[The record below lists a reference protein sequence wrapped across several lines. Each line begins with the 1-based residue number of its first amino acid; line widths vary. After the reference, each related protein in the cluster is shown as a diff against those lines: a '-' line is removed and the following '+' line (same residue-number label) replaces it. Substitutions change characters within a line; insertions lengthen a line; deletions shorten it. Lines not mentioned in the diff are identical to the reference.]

1 MADAALP
8 RPAPAW
14 TGDERARARVAVAA
28 PGGEAPRLAFW
39 MLAVFMVLEY
49 LRPPVIVSF
58 KLQMLIVFALPVMW
72 LASRYRPWTPILTC
86 QAVFFVW
93 CVKSLPIA
101 SNWFNVYFTS
111 RVMYGNIAIALA
123 FTWIGSNLRDLRRL
137 LWLWLAVMSYQAV
150 FALGHGG
157 KGTGGFLGDENDLAL
172 ACGTALPF
180 ALAGF
185 ERMRG
190 ITRWLLG
197 GVAALALLGIVAS
210 FSRGGFVGLVLCL
223 GYLFVSSRQKLR
235 SLLAIGAGV
244 LIVYASASQE
254 YVDEMWSIQKTD
266 EGTAK
271 GRKFLWAAAYNM
283 WLDHIV
289 MGVGAAN
296 SAFLIGRYQPTDF
309 EGREYNERDWSG
321 MALHSAWFTLLSE
334 HGAGGVLIFAWL
346 LWLHFTTVHRLRRD
360 VRARGDVP
368 DDLRRQVETFGI
380 GVNAAIISFVGS
392 ATFLSVLYYPY
403 LWYFTAFAGALDL
416 AVRRELGKL
425 DPPALQAPPAPVA
438 A

>member
-1 MADAALP
+1 MADATLP
-8 RPAPAW
+8 TATPTWSPN
-14 TGDERARARVAVAA
+14 EHPSPRAAVVAA
-28 PGGEAPRLAFW
+28 SEQAPRLAFW
-39 MLAVFMVLEY
+39 MLAVFLVLEY
-49 LRPPVIVSF
+49 LRPPVIVQF
-58 KLQMLIVFALPVMW
+58 KLQMLIVFVLPAMW
-72 LASRYRPWTPILTC
+72 LASRDRPWTSILTC
-86 QAVFFVW
+86 QLLFFVW
-93 CVKSLPIA
+93 CVKSLPLA
-101 SNWFNVYFTS
+101 GNWFNVYFTS

-190 ITRWLLG
+190 LTRWLLA
-197 GVAALALLGIVAS
+197 GVAGLALLGIVAS

-223 GYLFVSSRQKLR
+223 GYLFISSRQKLR
-235 SLLAIGAGV
+235 SLLAIVAG
-244 LIVYASASQE
+244 LAIVYASASQE
-254 YVDEMWSIQKTD
+254 YIDEMWSIQKTN

-271 GRKFLWAAAYNM
+271 GRKFLWTAAYNM
-283 WLDHIV
+283 WLDHPM
-289 MGVGAAN
+289 MGVGASN
-296 SAFLIGRYQPTDF
+296 SAFLIGRYQPTDW

-321 MALHSAWFTLLSE
+321 MALHSAWFSLLSE
-334 HGAGGVLIFAWL
+334 HGIGGIVIVVVM
-346 LWLHFTTVHRLRRD
+346 LWLQFVTIHRLRRD

-368 DDLRRQVETFGI
+368 DDLRRQVETFAI
-380 GVNAAIISFVGS
+380 GVNAAIISYIGS

-416 AVRRELGKL
+416 AVRRELAKL
-425 DPPALQAPPAPVA
+425 DASAQPAPA
-438 A
+438 AA